1 MELQYEKALD
11 EYGLN
16 VSDLPEDAKI
26 GIENIISVQ
35 KGIHMANKKGKQPSQ
50 KVVKKLK
57 AMDKW
62 VYYEILDHI
71 EGTDENDEEIPYTD
85 DEVIKDIENETKT
98 NSDNKAATDIG
109 FLVEQEL
116 TELHNKGQADW
127 TIDEIE
133 DLAPKTFK
141 VLWDSY
147 SDGEENGIV
156 TTKFKLIEKVQGT
169 FTLTKK

>member
-1 MELQYEKALD
+1 MELQYEKALK
-11 EYGLN
+11 EHGLR

-26 GIENIISVQ
+26 GIENIVSVQ

-71 EGTDENDEEIPYTD
+71 EGTDENDEEIPHTD
-85 DEVIKDIENETKT
+85 DEVIKDLEAENKP
-98 NSDNKAATDIG
+98 ATDIG
-109 FLVEQEL
+109 LLVEQEL

-127 TIDEIE
+127 DIDEIE

-141 VLWDSY
+141 VLWDTY
-147 SDGEENGIV
+147 DEGQENGIV
-156 TTKFKLIEKVQGT
+156 TTKFKLIEKERGI